1 MKDKYISK
9 GKNDKNKYLN
19 NPPIVNNKNSRKI
32 QFKNSYKFFNEM
44 NKLCNIHTKIESECQ
59 LSREEY

>member
-19 NPPIVNNKNSRKI
+19 NPPIGNNKNSRKI
-32 QFKNSYKFFNEM
+32 
-44 NKLCNIHTKIESECQ
+44 
-59 LSREEY
+59 